1 MDAQTRGWRWSFGDV
16 VLDEAALELS
26 VAGEVVALEPKP
38 LELLRVLVRRPGE
51 VVTKDELLDAVW
63 PGRVVTEGVLG
74 KAVAK
79 LRTALADEDGQLVR
93 TAHGYGYRLVAEVR
107 AEALERSAEPSPL
120 ALEPG
125 QAVAGRR
132 HWLLQRRL
140 GEGGHG
146 EVWLV
151 EHDKTRER
159 RVFKFA
165 RNSGSLGAL
174 KREVTLFRLFLDALG
189 ERPDLAPV
197 LDWNFDEAPYFIESP
212 FAPQGSLLDY
222 ADSLG
227 GIARLPLSTRLELAA
242 QIADALAAAHSV
254 GVLHKD
260 LKPGNVLIHAEQD
273 PSAPRAQLTDFGSAR
288 LLDPGQLE
296 ALGITRL
303 GYTRTRDRADEDS
316 TSGTPLYLAPELL
329 AGHAP
334 TLRSDVYALGVLLW
348 QLVIGDLRRP
358 LAPGWEREVEDPLL
372 REDIADCI
380 DGEPARRLDSA
391 AALAQRLRSLDLR
404 RALQAELERRES
416 LASEL
421 SARLARARGRRRWLL
436 ALSAV
441 LGLGLAVSTL
451 MYVRLQQSQ
460 ALAVAAAARAESE
473 AAHARAVNQFLV
485 EDLLAAA
492 NPLDQGEGDPDMRE
506 VLTRAA
512 RAVDGRFPDRPDTEA
527 AVRLML
533 ARSFTELSAFEPARA
548 QLDAAERLLA
558 ALPAAELK
566 LRLLNARAGLLESEG
581 RFAEALALLQ
591 QGPPPMQWEDVG
603 SDDGLADA
611 ALAYRLQLALM
622 QLRTGDAAAAL
633 QGFDTYV
640 PKLRERRG
648 AVDSSVLTAE
658 SNRGEAQL
666 VLGEVEAAYATLRA
680 NADLAR
686 QHYGEDDL
694 RSAVFA
700 RAPAGVAYRL
710 GRLDEAEAG
719 LDYAQR
725 VLTAEL
731 GAGHPHS
738 LTARGDFAV
747 LLRERG
753 RLEDAE
759 AAQRAML
766 AEATAALGEAHPMV
780 ALATGN
786 LAHILESAGRLE
798 EAIEIGERALALK
811 IAAHG
816 RDSEQFTSQ
825 THNLARYEQKLGRW
839 AAAEARQREMLPVAE
854 AVLDAD
860 HWQLGLYRC
869 AWAES
874 LARLGRGHEALPL
887 LAQGLPPMIAVF
899 GADSPNLSAFVELQQ
914 SLQTT
919 AKSSDRQHQRSP

>member
-1 MDAQTRGWRWSFGDV
+1 MDAQARGWRWRFGDV
-16 VLDEAALELS
+16 ELDESALELR
-26 VAGEVVALEPKP
+26 VGGEVVQLEPKA
-38 LELLRVLVRRPGE
+38 LEVLRVLVRRPGE

-79 LRTALADEDGQLVR
+79 LRAALRDDDGQTVR
-93 TAHGYGYRLVAEVR
+93 TAYGYGYRLVAEVR
-107 AEALERSAEPSPL
+107 AEAVERSAEPSPL
-120 ALEPG
+120 ALEAG

-222 ADSLG
+222 ADGLG

-260 LKPGNVLIHAEQD
+260 LKPGNVLIHAEENPD
-273 PSAPRAQLTDFGSAR
+273 APRAQLTDFGSAR

-372 REDIADCI
+372 RTDIADCI
-380 DGEPARRLDSA
+380 DGEPSRRLDSA
-391 AALAQRLRSLDLR
+391 AALAQRLRG
-404 RALQAELERRES
+404 LERRRRQQADLQRRET

-421 SARLARARGRRRWLL
+421 SARLARVRGRRRWLV

-441 LGLGLAVSTL
+441 LGLGLAVSTF

-460 ALAVAAAARAESE
+460 TALAAAAARADNE

-485 EDLLAAA
+485 EDLLATV
-492 NPLDQGEGDPDMRE
+492 NPLDQGEGDPSMRE
-506 VLTRAA
+506 VLSRAA
-512 RAVDGRFPDRPDTEA
+512 RALDGRFENQPATEA

-533 ARSFTELSAFEPARA
+533 ARSFSELGDWAQAQAQLNAVEVIQGRSPDLDLELSVIIQKAS
-548 QLDAAERLLA
+548 
-558 ALPAAELK
+558 
-566 LRLLNARAGLLESEG
+566 LLEAQGKFADALTVLSEHTP
-581 RFAEALALLQ
+581 AEGSELSQDALNYELMLAL
-591 QGPPPMQWEDVG
+591 V
-603 SDDGLADA
+603 
-611 ALAYRLQLALM
+611 R
-622 QLRTGDAAAAL
+622 LRTGDAATAL
-633 QGFDTYV
+633 NSFNELV
-640 PKLRERRG
+640 PRLRTRLG
-648 AVDSSVLTAE
+648 PSDSYVLTME
-658 SNRGEAQL
+658 RNRGEAQL

-680 NADLAR
+680 NAEVAR
-686 QHYGEDDL
+686 ERYGDADL
-694 RSAVFA
+694 RSAIFA
-700 RAPAGVAYRL
+700 RSSAMAAFRL
-710 GRLDEAEAG
+710 GKLDEALET
-719 LDYAQR
+719 LEYVAQT
-725 VLTAEL
+725 LTAEL
-731 GAGHPHS
+731 GSRHQQTLA
-738 LTARGDFAV
+738 ARGDLAV
-747 LLRERG
+747 VLIELKRFDEAETAMRATLIDSAEVLGDNHPQVAVVTSNLAQIYSQMG
-753 RLEDAE
+753 RLQD
-759 AAQRAML
+759 
-766 AEATAALGEAHPMV
+766 
-780 ALATGN
+780 
-786 LAHILESAGRLE
+786 
-798 EAIEIGERALALK
+798 AIETGERALTLM
-811 IAAHG
+811 IELHG
-816 RDSEQFTSQ
+816 RKSVEFVSTAY
-825 THNLARYEQKLGRW
+825 NLARYLQRQERW
-839 AAAEARQREMLPVAE
+839 DKAEELQRDALLVAE
-854 AVLDAD
+854 EIFAAD
-860 HWQLGLYRC
+860 HWQLGQVRC
-869 AWAES
+869 ALAES
-874 LARLGRGHEALPL
+874 LANLRRPEEALAL
-887 LAQGLPPMIAVF
+887 LNLGLPPMIALW
-899 GADSPNLSAFVELQQ
+899 GPDSPRVGRFVELQQ
-914 SLQTT
+914 SLQAT
-919 AKSSDRQHQRSP
+919 ATSRREQEATPAR